1 MLELSDDGARRRPVA
16 HAHAIQVQEF
26 RRPEFEVAAQASP
39 GPHFVGGEALVTV
52 RAAYFAGGV
61 LPDAPVT
68 WNVRSTPGQFT
79 PPGRDD
85 FTFGDVGAVVA
96 AVGRR
101 APRRARRPSSR
112 RTDAAGQHH
121 LKIEFERVDPP
132 QASQVEAEA
141 SVMDVNRQAWTST
154 ARLLVHPADVYVG
167 LPIAAALR
175 AAGRAPRSW
184 SRSWSTSTDARCP
197 AGPVIVTLERMAW
210 EQVAGEWKEVP
221 ASTARS
227 AR

>member
-1 MLELSDDGARRRPVA
+1 M
-16 HAHAIQVQEF
+16 QEF
-26 RRPEFEVAAQASP
+26 RRPEFEVGAQASP

-61 LPDAPVT
+61 AARRAGHVERPLDA
-68 WNVRSTPGQFT
+68 
-79 PPGRDD
+79 
-85 FTFGDVGAVVA
+85 GAVHA
-96 AVGRR
+96 ARAATTSRSARGCRGGGRGTR
-101 APRRARRPSSR
+101 AAATRTETFES

-121 LKIEFERVDPP
+121 LKIAFERVDPP

-167 LPIAAALR
+167 L
-175 AAGRAPRSW
+175 RAPRLFVQPGERLFVESIVVDLDG
-184 SRSWSTSTDARCP
+184 RAVPGR
-197 AGPVIVTLERMAW
+197 PVTATLERMAW

-221 ASTARS
+221 AGPRGVPARPPARS
-227 AR
+227 RRAAGSCPTKAAATA